1 MTNSGSSPERSRDG
15 ALQQRRL
22 SGAGRAD
29 EIERHDFATREPC
42 PAFGGDRVVLRENAR
57 LQVEA
62 SMGILVRADRD
73 RCDRAHAR
81 GCDHARAHAIMP
93 MMMLIMRVMML
104 AMKMTVAMVPMR
116 MGRAVY
122 ARAAPRSPRARRSA
136 DWSSWSPAL
145 GSRSSCTL
153 CSLLDFDAFDVQLF
167 AAQALKL
174 ARAAWT
180 RREHVGRGKL
190 RAADV
195 AARLGCR
202 LRGCP
207 ASRLQPACLG
217 RLPEN
222 RTRRPAAR
230 RPTICR
236 SRASRGARCA
246 LARPATPIRRCCK
259 RSRVRAR
266 RLL

>member
-1 MTNSGSSPERSRDG
+1 
-15 ALQQRRL
+15 
-22 SGAGRAD
+22 
-29 EIERHDFATREPC
+29 
-42 PAFGGDRVVLRENAR
+42 
-57 LQVEA
+57 
-62 SMGILVRADRD
+62 MGILVRVIVIAVIMRMRVAVIMPVRMTDHAHDDAHHEHDDARHENDRGHGP
-73 RCDRAHAR
+73 HANGPR
-81 GCDHARAHAIMP
+81 RHARAP
-93 MMMLIMRVMML
+93 
-104 AMKMTVAMVPMR
+104 
-116 MGRAVY
+116 
-122 ARAAPRSPRARRSA
+122 PRSPRARRSA

-153 CSLLDFDAFDVQLF
+153 CSLFDFDAFDVQLF

-180 RREHVGRGKL
+180 RREHVGRGKF

-195 AARLGCR
+195 AARLRRR
-202 LRGCP
+202 LRECP
-207 ASRLQPACLG
+207 ASRPRPACRG

-222 RTRRPAAR
+222 RRRRPPAR

-236 SRASRGARCA
+236 SRSSRGARYA